1 MDATCS
7 ICGHV
12 TDDSTGKCRFCGTP
26 FEVVLEPKKNKKVD
40 HDLEPVAVEPEP
52 VKGKGSK

>member
-7 ICGHV
+7 VCGHV

-26 FEVVLEPKKNKKVD
+26 FEVKKSKKADHEP
-40 HDLEPVAVEPEP
+40 EPVAVAIEPEP
-52 VKGKGSK
+52 VGKSKGK